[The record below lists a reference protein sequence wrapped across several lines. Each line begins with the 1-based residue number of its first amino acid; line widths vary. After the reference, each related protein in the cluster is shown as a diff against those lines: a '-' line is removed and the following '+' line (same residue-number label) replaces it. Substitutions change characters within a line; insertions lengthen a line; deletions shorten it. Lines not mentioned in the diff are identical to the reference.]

1 MKKKFFFCLLSMIL
15 CFSLCINAL
24 AVGIDVSQESDVKI
38 GDIFAVDVRLSE
50 ALTVKSGGVYVDYDP
65 DVLSVEGYEWHFAA
79 NPMIKY
85 FDASTGVGVFA
96 YMTPTTVSDLIFT
109 VTFKVID
116 NAAYGDSPVTVRM
129 SFKDNV
135 NPDNDIITDDVIV
148 NIGVICSEHN
158 PGAAATCTTGQVC
171 TECGYI
177 LKPAKGH
184 VESEKWSSDGI
195 SHWKVCSVEGCGI
208 LIENSDAEHNST
220 GTNKATC
227 TDKAICDVCG
237 QSYGDIAPDNHDIVK
252 YDGNAPTCVDSG
264 YKAYEE
270 CTRCDYTTYEEIPAT
285 GAHAGGSATCTDKA
299 ICDVCGQSYGD
310 IAPDNHDI
318 VKYDGKAPTC
328 VGIGYKAYE
337 SCTRCDY
344 TTYEE
349 IPATG
354 AHAGGSATC
363 TDKAICDVCGQSY
376 GDIAPDNHTE
386 TEIRN
391 AVEATGTTDGYTG
404 DTYCKDC
411 NTKLSDGE
419 VIPKLSVPGDVNGDG
434 KVNLND
440 VSLILKNIAKWNV
453 TMDADAADVNDD
465 GKVNLNDVSLILKY
479 IAKWDITL
487 K

>member
-1 MKKKFFFCLLSMIL
+1 
-15 CFSLCINAL
+15 
-24 AVGIDVSQESDVKI
+24 
-38 GDIFAVDVRLSE
+38 
-50 ALTVKSGGVYVDYDP
+50 
-65 DVLSVEGYEWHFAA
+65 
-79 NPMIKY
+79 
-85 FDASTGVGVFA
+85 
-96 YMTPTTVSDLIFT
+96 
-109 VTFKVID
+109 
-116 NAAYGDSPVTVRM
+116 
-129 SFKDNV
+129 
-135 NPDNDIITDDVIV
+135 
-148 NIGVICSEHN
+148 
-158 PGAAATCTTGQVC
+158 
-171 TECGYI
+171 
-177 LKPAKGH
+177 
-184 VESEKWSSDGI
+184 
-195 SHWKVCSVEGCGI
+195 
-208 LIENSDAEHNST
+208 
-220 GTNKATC
+220 
-227 TDKAICDVCG
+227 
-237 QSYGDIAPDNHDIVK
+237 
-252 YDGNAPTCVDSG
+252 
-264 YKAYEE
+264 
-270 CTRCDYTTYEEIPAT
+270 
-285 GAHAGGSATCTDKA
+285 
-299 ICDVCGQSYGD
+299 VCGQSYGD

-328 VGIGYKAYE
+328 VDGGYKAYE